1 MMKKL
6 LALTLSSTLILG
18 ACSIGTNQDNKED
31 DDKNSKHK
39 SENKQTKSNDTKNN
53 DNQQPQTDTQNSQSQ
68 QREHQLG
75 QKKNQISG
83 QKAKEIVKK
92 QIGGYKGT
100 GIDGVIKED
109 NSTYTVKT
117 TGGSELGPAVSTA
130 WVVDKKTGEI
140 IKTYDVSTPQQK
152 VQYQKKNEEMR
163 KKVKEFDKMHEQTK
177 KQNNS
182 GQDSQQNE
190 EEASQENTE
199 NVENQ

>member
-1 MMKKL
+1 MTKIANISQKISKQNQT
-6 LALTLSSTLILG
+6 TLKITI
-18 ACSIGTNQDNKED
+18 TNSHRQI
-31 DDKNSKHK
+31 HK
-39 SENKQTKSNDTKNN
+39 TRS
-53 DNQQPQTDTQNSQSQ
+53 
-68 QREHQLG
+68 
-75 QKKNQISG
+75 
-83 QKAKEIVKK
+83 
-92 QIGGYKGT
+92 YKGT

-152 VQYQKKNEEMR
+152 AQYQKKNEEMR

>member
-1 MMKKL
+1 MKKL

-18 ACSIGTNQDNKED
+18 ACSIGINQDNKED

-140 IKTYDVSTPQQK
+140 KTYDVSTPQQK
-152 VQYQKKNEEMR
+152 AQYQKKNEEMR

-182 GQDSQQNE
+182 EQDSQQNE